1 MLETTCKCRS
11 DGGAFIDATGDGDGT
26 TGGGHLLLIRG
37 SRNSSIGVHSWLYNK
52 LVRSVWGRVVL
63 GLLYAIVTT
72 GAAVGRL
79 VFSALP
85 SLSELF
91 LAGSDSLQGVVF
103 PIDVKIIPSGKKVV
117 LLRKS
122 IRTSRSDFS
131 NDGFPVQKVDIAAKK
146 HLFLVC
152 SESFVSVPPTCKG
165 VLSTLVAS
173 DSTTSHVTCSFIS
186 TDF

>member
-1 MLETTCKCRS
+1 M
-11 DGGAFIDATGDGDGT
+11 DATGDGDGT

-52 LVRSVWGRVVL
+52 LVRSVCGRVVL

-72 GAAVGRL
+72 GAVVGRL

-91 LAGSDSLQGVVF
+91 LADVGLDSWHGVVF
-103 PIDVKIIPSGKKVV
+103 PIDVKIIPSGKNVV
-117 LLRKS
+117 FLRAS

-152 SESFVSVPPTCKG
+152 SESVVSVPPTCKG

-186 TDF
+186 ADF